1 MIWSTMVW
9 SLAWTLDPFSL
20 DQLLKRK
27 DDRYELTLPVEL
39 WNGRAGLT
47 ITRVQQEEGS
57 ELRATNIDQLCEMFC
72 HAVEI
77 AKGFQ
82 HTVSIISSK
91 ESIIMLGVSIKI
103 KDDSTLVLSNI
114 GPMIAQRMFSGNLA
128 KIELEVRE
136 FELEQI

>member
-1 MIWSTMVW
+1 MMWSTMVW
-9 SLAWTLDPFSL
+9 NLAWTLNQLSL

-39 WNGRAGLT
+39 WNGRASLT
-47 ITRVQQEEGS
+47 ITRVQKEEES
-57 ELRATNIDQLCEMFC
+57 ELRATNLDQLCEMFC

-77 AKGFQ
+77 ATGFQ
-82 HTVSIISSK
+82 YTVSAINHK
-91 ESIIMLGVSIKI
+91 ESIVLLGISIKI
-103 KDDSTLVLSNI
+103 TDNNTLILSNI